1 VDAAGRIPV
10 QMFFYGTL
18 KRGGSNHAYCRGGRM
33 TAEARVEGL
42 LYDLPEGYPAL
53 VVPEASVLAVGTG
66 DPLRDARGAGALHH
80 PELPEPRE
88 PYVHGELYT
97 FDDPE
102 ERLPSL
108 DELEDFSPDDPP
120 ARTGACSSRSTP
132 MAAASRWPGPTRSG
146 ARRAR
151 TCPAG
156 VGPREGAEGAGNT
169 KVPRPLEVFRSWTPD
184 RRRPLPLRG

>member
-18 KRGGSNHAYCRGGRM
+18 KHGGSNHAYCRGGRM

-42 LYDLPEGYPAL
+42 LYDLPQGYPAL
-53 VVPEASVLAVGTG
+53 VVPEASVLAVGTS
-66 DPLRDARGAGALHH
+66 DPLRDARGAAALDR

-88 PYVHGELYT
+88 PHVHGELYT

-108 DELEDFSPDDPP
+108 DELEEFTPGDPSSPYRRVLVPVRPDGDVVTLAWAYAVRGLQGTHLP
-120 ARTGACSSRSTP
+120 GG
-132 MAAASRWPGPTRSG
+132 RWP
-146 ARRAR
+146 A
-151 TCPAG
+151 
-156 VGPREGAEGAGNT
+156 
-169 KVPRPLEVFRSWTPD
+169 
-184 RRRPLPLRG
+184 

>member
-1 VDAAGRIPV
+1 MDAAGRTPV

-42 LYDLPEGYPAL
+42 LYDLPQGYPAL
-53 VVPEASVLAVGTG
+53 VVPEALVLAVGTG
-66 DPLRDARGAGALHH
+66 DPLRDARGAGALGR

-108 DELEDFSPDDPP
+108 DELEDFTPGDPSSLYRRVLIP
-120 ARTGACSSRSTP
+120 IRPNDGGVTLAWAYAARDPHGTHLPGG
-132 MAAASRWPGPTRSG
+132 RWP
-146 ARRAR
+146 A
-151 TCPAG
+151 
-156 VGPREGAEGAGNT
+156 
-169 KVPRPLEVFRSWTPD
+169 
-184 RRRPLPLRG
+184 